1 MYFLFIVLTLFC
13 SLVFDRE
20 EGYRGAKGVAYVT
33 LCLFLVLIAG
43 LRDGLGGDTFFY
55 QRNYEYWYE
64 GALESNLFS
73 TLAWELKH
81 SGYMP
86 LWSLTNMWIRQFSES
101 FVVFQLLQALVVNGV
116 ICWVIS
122 RHTDKGFLFL
132 FFYFLVGTYFL
143 FNTEV
148 MREGLAIAMGL
159 VGIECYS
166 SRHKWLFWLFAL
178 LAFGFHISAA
188 VLVIYPIFRVKMTW
202 RTIAWASLAT
212 FLAWFISDVVLTAV
226 VERSLGLPEFLLM
239 RLKGYTSF
247 ATNFNGFL
255 RFLLHF
261 MLIPSVLI
269 LFSMQQPLSEQEQE
283 WRERMVA
290 FFIPVALVAVAVA
303 GFSRFTNYVLVFELL
318 ALAEVARSLFD
329 EQRHLL
335 VRGGA
340 VVGFLALYT
349 WSLLTYYPQN
359 DFYMYE
365 FYQPYTSVFNQDD
378 VEKNR
383 REMAH
388 LESCTND
395 WGDAG
400 SRNLDY

>member
-33 LCLFLVLIAG
+33 LCLFLILIAG

-64 GALESNLFS
+64 GALENNLLS
-73 TLAWELKH
+73 TLGWELKH

-86 LWSLTNMWIRQFSES
+86 LWSLTNMWIRQFSDS
-101 FVVFQLLQALVVNGV
+101 FVVFQLLQALIVNGV

-122 RHTDKGFLFL
+122 RHTNHGFMFL
-132 FFYFLVGTYFL
+132 CFYFLLGTFFL

-159 VGIECYS
+159 IGIECFN
-166 SRHKWLFWLFAL
+166 SRHKWLFWVFAL

-188 VLVIYPIFRVKMTW
+188 VLVIYPFFRVKMNW

-212 FLAWFISDVVLTAV
+212 FLAWFVSDVVLTVV
-226 VERSLGLPEFLLM
+226 VERSLGLPDFLLM
-239 RLKGYTSF
+239 RLKGYTAF

-261 MLIPSVLI
+261 LLLPAILV
-269 LFSMQQPLSEQEQE
+269 LFSMKQNLSEEELE

-290 FFIPVALVAVAVA
+290 FFIPVALLAVAVA
-303 GFSRFTNYVLVFELL
+303 GFSRFTNYVMVFEIM
-318 ALAEVARSLFD
+318 ALAEVTRTLFD

-340 VVGFLALYT
+340 VLGFLALYT
-349 WSLLTYYPQN
+349 WSLMTHYPQN

-365 FYQPYTSVFNQDD
+365 FYHPYTSVFNKDE

-388 LESCTND
+388 LESCGND

-400 SRNLDY
+400 ARNIQQ